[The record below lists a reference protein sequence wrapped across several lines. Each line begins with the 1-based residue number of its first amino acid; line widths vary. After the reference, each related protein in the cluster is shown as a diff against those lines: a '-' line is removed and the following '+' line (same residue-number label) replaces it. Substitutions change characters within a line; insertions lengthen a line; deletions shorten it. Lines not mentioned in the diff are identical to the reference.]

1 MTQLHVSVICTGNIC
16 RSPMGEVALKHLLR
30 APSDL
35 AARIS
40 VTSAGT
46 ARWHVGSAM
55 DPRARRALD
64 RAEFVENGSNAVYA
78 DSAYLDRQDLV
89 LVMTREHR
97 ADVLTR
103 LTNPRT
109 EVLMVRN
116 LLQPGLDLE
125 VADPY
130 YGTDDDFDD
139 CLAILVEAGRRLL
152 DRWNVDETPTH
163 APDGQ
168 FNG

>member
-1 MTQLHVSVICTGNIC
+1 MTQLHVAVICTGNIC
-16 RSPMGEVALKHLLR
+16 RSPMGEVALKHLLG
-30 APSDL
+30 ASSDL
-35 AARIS
+35 ALRVS

-46 ARWHVGSAM
+46 ARWHEGSAM

-64 RAEFVENGSNAVYA
+64 RAGFVEPGSRAAYA

-97 ADVLTR
+97 ADVLAR

-109 EVLMVRN
+109 EVVMLRN

-130 YGTDDDFDD
+130 YGTDDDFDT
-139 CLAILVEAGRRLL
+139 CLTVLTEASQRLL
-152 DRWNVDETPTH
+152 DRWHADETPIH
-163 APDGQ
+163 ATDGR
-168 FNG
+168 FDG

>member
-1 MTQLHVSVICTGNIC
+1 MTQLHVAVICTGNIC
-16 RSPMGEVALKHLLR
+16 RSPMGEVALKHLLG
-30 APSDL
+30 ASSDL
-35 AARIS
+35 AELIS

-46 ARWHVGSAM
+46 ARWHEGSKM

-64 RAEFVENGSNAVYA
+64 RAGFVERGSRAAYA

-97 ADVLTR
+97 ADVLAR

-109 EVLMVRN
+109 EVVMLRN

-130 YGTDDDFDD
+130 YGTDDDFDE
-139 CLAILVEAGRRLL
+139 CLAVLVEASRRLL
-152 DRWNVDETPTH
+152 DRWNVDETPIG
-163 APDGQ
+163 APDGH
-168 FNG
+168 FHG

>member
-30 APSDL
+30 ASSDL

-40 VTSAGT
+40 VTSART

-130 YGTDDDFDD
+130 YGTDDDFTE
-139 CLAILVEAGRRLL
+139 CLTTLTEASERLIARWLVRFGVARG
-152 DRWNVDETPTH
+152 
-163 APDGQ
+163 
-168 FNG
+168 